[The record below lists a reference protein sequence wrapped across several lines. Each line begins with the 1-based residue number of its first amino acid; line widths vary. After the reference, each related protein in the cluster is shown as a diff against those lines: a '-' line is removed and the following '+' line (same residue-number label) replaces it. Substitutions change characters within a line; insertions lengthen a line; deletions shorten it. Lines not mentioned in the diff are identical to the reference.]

1 MRRMTLV
8 SASATALCLCLGA
21 ALTGCGGSDRDGYVA
36 TGAAG
41 PGASRPAD
49 RAVPPKGGVEL
60 VPLDGA
66 PHSPARSP
74 GPSRRPAP
82 TRSGSPVP
90 ARPAPGAATGSPG
103 GTATTHAPHDVP
115 LPATSG
121 DTGLS
126 GGNGDTP
133 PARTSRPSRPSP
145 PSRPAPPAPSGPTG
159 PGTPAPAPAALEV
172 GEPRREPGPDR
183 WCEQV
188 TLTFANTG
196 GSPVTAGTVTLG
208 THIIGAF
215 GTDWATISSSHPLPA
230 PIEAGRT
237 VEATFPVCVDAW
249 RVLPGMRIETRDVSV
264 DWA

>member
-66 PHSPARSP
+66 PSSPARSP
-74 GPSRRPAP
+74 GRSPAP

-90 ARPAPGAATGSPG
+90 ARPGPGTATGSPG
-103 GTATTHAPHDVP
+103 GTRTTPTPHGIRP

-121 DTGLS
+121 ATGPS
-126 GGNGDTP
+126 GINGGTTP
-133 PARTSRPSRPSP
+133 TRTPRPSS
-145 PSRPAPPAPSGPTG
+145 PSRPAPPRPTGPTG
-159 PGTPAPAPAALEV
+159 PGTPTPAPASLDV
-172 GEPRREPGPDR
+172 GEPRREPGTDR

-188 TLTFANTG
+188 TLTFTNSG
-196 GSPVTAGTVTLG
+196 GSPVTGGTVTLG
-208 THIIGAF
+208 THVIGAF
-215 GTDWATISSSHPLPA
+215 GTDWATLTSTHPLPA
-230 PIEAGRT
+230 PIDPGRS
-237 VEATFPVCVDAW
+237 VEQSFPVCVDAW